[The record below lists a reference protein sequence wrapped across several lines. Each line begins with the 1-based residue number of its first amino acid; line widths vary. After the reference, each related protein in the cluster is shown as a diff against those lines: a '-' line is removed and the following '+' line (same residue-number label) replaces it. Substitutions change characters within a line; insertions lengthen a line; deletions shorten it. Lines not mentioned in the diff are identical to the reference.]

1 MPQQYFNQQDQFLA
15 SMIEAYHQGLFPGDE
30 YKPYFDWKISKQFCI
45 TKEMATRLMHKV
57 RADLEPYYNTDSCDK
72 REQNELVHY
81 AEQSNNL
88 EQERKTSNEKIV
100 DYLEAIDSEIT
111 KILVG
116 GYCRN

>member
-1 MPQQYFNQQDQFLA
+1 MHNFNFNFQLFLLSLQKNMPQQYFNQQDQILA

-45 TKEMATRLMHKV
+45 TREMATRLMHKV
-57 RADLEPYYNTDSCDK
+57 RADLEPYYDTD
-72 REQNELVHY
+72 
-81 AEQSNNL
+81 
-88 EQERKTSNEKIV
+88 SNEKIV

-111 KILVG
+111 KILVN

>member
-1 MPQQYFNQQDQFLA
+1 VHYELCIIFIIFAKNMAQQYFNQQDQFLA

-45 TKEMATRLMHKV
+45 TREMATRLMHKV
-57 RADLEPYYNTDSCDK
+57 RADLEPYYDTD
-72 REQNELVHY
+72 
-81 AEQSNNL
+81 
-88 EQERKTSNEKIV
+88 SNEKIV

-116 GYCRN
+116 GYYRN